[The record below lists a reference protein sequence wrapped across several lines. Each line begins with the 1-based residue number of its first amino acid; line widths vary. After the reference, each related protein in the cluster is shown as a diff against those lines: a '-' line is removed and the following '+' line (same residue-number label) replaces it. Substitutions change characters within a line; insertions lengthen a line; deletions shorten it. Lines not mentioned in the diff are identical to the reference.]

1 VASPR
6 RDPQGIALDDFTRRR
21 SWAELADR
29 TARIAHLLRDELGLA
44 PGDHAAVLMANRV
57 ECVEL
62 MLGALHAGVW
72 LTPINWH
79 LTPDEIAYV
88 VADSGARVLF
98 TDAEHELISH
108 QIAHATA
115 RGSAA
120 KTVLVAGDD
129 LEAAIAG
136 ASDVPMDLTGPA
148 GGPMI
153 YTSGTT
159 GRPKGVRRYRPP
171 TLARTLETQAAGGA
185 RIGLTGEGPHLVT
198 GPCYHAAPLMF
209 AIYDQMNGAPIVIL
223 PAWNDRHALAV
234 LQEREIGQTH
244 LVPTMFVRL
253 LRLPDEERARFRA
266 PALRLV
272 LHGAAPVS
280 RHVKQRMLAW
290 WGEVLV
296 EYWGA
301 TESGVITLASSREWL
316 EHPETVGRVLP
327 SFEVF
332 TVDDAGGRLP
342 AGEEGLLYAR
352 HREIPDLFEYH
363 GDPQKTAASRLAG
376 AEPGVF
382 TIGDIGRV
390 DTDGFVYLAD
400 RQSHTII
407 SGGVNIYPAEIEHVL
422 QEHPSVADVAVFG
435 VPDDEWG
442 ESVKAAVEL
451 VPGALPSEALA
462 SELLAFARERL
473 AGYKVPRSLDFETAL
488 PRHSSGK
495 LYVRQLREKYWAGR
509 ERRI

>member
-1 VASPR
+1 VIPPN
-6 RDPQGIALDDFTRRR
+6 RDSQGVALDDLTRTRT
-21 SWAELADR
+21 WAELDDR
-29 TARIAHLLRDELGLA
+29 TRRVAHLLRDDLRLA
-44 PGDHAAVLMANRV
+44 PGDHAAILMSNRV
-57 ECVEL
+57 ECIEL
-62 MLGALHAGVW
+62 MHGAIHAGIW

-79 LTPDEIAYV
+79 LTRDEIAYV
-88 VADSGARVLF
+88 LEDSRAKVVFSDR
-98 TDAEHELISH
+98 EHEEL
-108 QIAHATA
+108 A
-115 RGSAA
+115 RSSCAGS
-120 KTVLVAGDD
+120 VLVAGDELD
-129 LEAAIAG
+129 AAISSA
-136 ASDVPMDLTGPA
+136 ADAPMDREGPA

-159 GRPKGVRRYRPP
+159 GRPKGVRRHRPP
-171 TLARTLETQAAGGA
+171 TLASALEVQAAGGA
-185 RIGLTGEGPHLVT
+185 RIGLTGEGPHLIT

-209 AIYDQMNGAPIVIL
+209 AVYDQMNGAPIVIL
-223 PAWNDRHALAV
+223 PAWNDSRALAL
-234 LQEREIGQTH
+234 LQEREIRQTH

-253 LRLPDEERARFRA
+253 LRLPEEERRA
-266 PALRLV
+266 FDSSALKLV

-280 RHVKQRMLAW
+280 RAVKQRMIDW

-301 TESGVITLASSREWL
+301 TESGVITLADSREWL

-332 TVDDAGGRLP
+332 AVGDDGQRLP
-342 AGEEGLLYAR
+342 TGKDGLLYAR
-352 HREIPDLFEYH
+352 HRDVDDLFEYH
-363 GDPQKTAASRLAG
+363 DDPEKTEGSRLAG
-376 AEPGVF
+376 ERGVF

-390 DTDGFVYLAD
+390 DEEGFVYLAD

-451 VPGALPSEALA
+451 VAGVEASTTLE
-462 SELLAFARERL
+462 SELLAFAREHL
-473 AGYKVPRSLDFETAL
+473 AGYKVPRSVDFEDAL
-488 PRHSSGK
+488 PRHASGK
-495 LYVRQLREKYWAGR
+495 LYVRKLRERYWAGR
-509 ERRI
+509 ERSI

>member
-1 VASPR
+1 MRKSP
-6 RDPQGIALDDFTRRR
+6 DAVALDDGTRQR

-29 TARIAHLLRDELGLA
+29 TARIAHLLRDDLGLA
-44 PGDHAAVLMANRV
+44 PGDHAAVLMSNRV

-62 MLGALHAGVW
+62 MTGALHAGIW

-88 VADSGARVLF
+88 VRDSTSRVLF
-98 TDAEHELISH
+98 TDAHYEDS
-108 QIAHATA
+108 A
-115 RGSAA
+115 RDCDPG
-120 KTVLVAGDD
+120 TVLVAGDE
-129 LEAAIAG
+129 LERAIAG
-136 ASDVPMDLTGPA
+136 ANDAPMDLEGPA

-159 GRPKGVRRYRPP
+159 GRPKGVRRHRPP
-171 TLARTLETQAAGGA
+171 TLRRALEVQAAGGA
-185 RIGLTGEGPHLVT
+185 NIGLSGEGPHLIT

-209 AIYDQMNGAPIVIL
+209 AVYDQMNGAPIVVM
-223 PAWNDRHALAV
+223 PRWDASEALSV

-253 LRLPDEERARFRA
+253 LQLPDEERARFAA
-266 PALRLV
+266 PALKLV

-280 RHVKQRMLAW
+280 RAVKQRMIDW
-290 WGEVLV
+290 WGEILV

-301 TESGVITLASSREWL
+301 TESGVITLADSRDWL

-332 TVDDAGGRLP
+332 ATDDDGKRLP
-342 AGEEGLLYAR
+342 TGTNGLLYAR
-352 HREIPDLFEYH
+352 HRDVPELFEYH
-363 GDPQKTAASRLAG
+363 DDADKTAGSRLG
-376 AEPGVF
+376 EHEPGAF

-390 DTDGFVYLAD
+390 EADGFVYLAD

-407 SGGVNIYPAEIEHVL
+407 SGGVNIYPAEIEHAL

-451 VPGALPSEALA
+451 VPGTRASDELA
-462 SELLAFARERL
+462 GEILAFAREHL
-473 AGYKVPRSLDFETAL
+473 AGYKVPRSIDFEDAL
-488 PRHSSGK
+488 PRHASGK
-495 LYVRQLREKYWAGR
+495 LYVRKLREPYWQGR